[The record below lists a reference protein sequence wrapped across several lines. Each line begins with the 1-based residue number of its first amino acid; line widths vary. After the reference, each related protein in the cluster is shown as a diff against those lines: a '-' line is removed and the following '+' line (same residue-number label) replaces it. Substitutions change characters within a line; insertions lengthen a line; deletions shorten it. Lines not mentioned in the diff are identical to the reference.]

1 VLITSWL
8 AVAGLL
14 LWLGYE
20 IMLRRRS
27 DAGAASSDGGGA
39 ASSDGRGADR
49 GSTLLLVVAYN
60 LAIVLII
67 VLGLAGVG
75 RMPVGV
81 RWIGLAMMAAG
92 LGLRAWGM
100 SVLGRF
106 YTRTLHVTGDQ
117 RVVTAG
123 PYRLIRHPGYAGS
136 LLVWTGYCVGGGN
149 WIALVVVAALM
160 SAAYGWRI
168 RSEERLLIDTFGEE
182 YTAYQR
188 RTNRLVPLVY

>member
-1 VLITSWL
+1 MPITNWL
-8 AVAGLL
+8 AIAGLL

-20 IMLRRRS
+20 IVLRRRT
-27 DAGAASSDGGGA
+27 DTDAASSSGG
-39 ASSDGRGADR
+39 DTDR
-49 GSTLLLVVAYN
+49 GSTLLLVAAYT

-75 RMPVGV
+75 RLPVGA
-81 RWIGLAMMAAG
+81 RWIGVAMMAAG

-100 SVLGRF
+100 TTLGTY

-117 RVVTAG
+117 QVVTAG

-136 LLVWTGYCVGGGN
+136 LLVWTGYCVGSGN
-149 WIALVVVAALM
+149 WIALLVVAALM
-160 SAAYGWRI
+160 LAAYGWRI
-168 RSEERLLIDTFGEE
+168 RSEERLLIDAFGDE

-188 RTNRLVPLVY
+188 RTARLLPFVY

>member
-1 VLITSWL
+1 MPITNWL
-8 AVAGLL
+8 AIAGLL

-20 IMLRRRS
+20 IALRRRT
-27 DAGAASSDGGGA
+27 DAPSGG
-39 ASSDGRGADR
+39 DTDR
-49 GSTLLLVVAYN
+49 GSTLLLVAAYN

-75 RMPVGV
+75 SLPVAA
-81 RWIGLAMMAAG
+81 RWIGVAMTAAG

-100 SVLGRF
+100 STLGAY
-106 YTRTLHVTGDQ
+106 YTRTLRVTGDQ

-136 LLVWTGYCVGGGN
+136 LLIWTGFCVGSGN
-149 WIALVVVAALM
+149 WIVFAAVAALM
-160 SAAYGWRI
+160 LAAYGWRI
-168 RSEERLLIDTFGEE
+168 SSEERLLIDTFGDE

-188 RTNRLVPLVY
+188 RTARLVPFVY